1 MRSEARP
8 ISILRW
14 SRSTCASPLQT
25 RPPGQ
30 QAGEPSASS
39 TQAASRRQAAAAG
52 WEQPSVADQRTASA
66 VRESS
71 TTRSANSRVPSLA
84 VA

>member
-1 MRSEARP
+1 MRSEAWP
-8 ISILRW
+8 MSILRW
-14 SRSTCASPLQT
+14 SRSTWASLPHI
-25 RPPGQ
+25 RSPGQ
-30 QAGEPSASS
+30 GTGAPSASS
-39 TQAASRRQAAAAG
+39 TQAASRRQAIAAG

-71 TTRSANSRVPSLA
+71 TTRSASSCVPSLA